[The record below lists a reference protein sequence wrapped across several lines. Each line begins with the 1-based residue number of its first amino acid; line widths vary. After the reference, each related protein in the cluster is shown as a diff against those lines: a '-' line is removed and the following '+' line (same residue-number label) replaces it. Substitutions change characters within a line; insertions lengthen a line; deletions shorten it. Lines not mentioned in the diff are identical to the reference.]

1 MEAYA
6 KITFYDGKFREEEL
20 HLKGVMVGKIDTRLY
35 GVFKIKTKSHIV
47 DLEKYLLARV
57 EEQFGLPIQSEKD
70 VVCFLDYLQKNHEK
84 TFKQWFEEYM
94 KNKLLEVGYDYD
106 KRVEEFERTAMKGNK
121 T

>member
-57 EEQFGLPIQSEKD
+57 EEQFGLEKYRD
-70 VVCFLDYLQKNHEK
+70 GNI
-84 TFKQWFEEYM
+84 TFEEY
-94 KNKLLEVGYDYD
+94 KEWETRFPKQ
-106 KRVEEFERTAMKGNK
+106 KEE
-121 T
+121 